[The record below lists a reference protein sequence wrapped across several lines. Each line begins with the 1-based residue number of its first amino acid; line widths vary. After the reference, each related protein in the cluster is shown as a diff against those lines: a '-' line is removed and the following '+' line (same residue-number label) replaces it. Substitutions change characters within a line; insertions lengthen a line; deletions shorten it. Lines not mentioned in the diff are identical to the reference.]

1 MRNIKIAVGGAL
13 TVASVVGVIV
23 GGRMLHNRYQKTIA
37 LWRNRFYDKLTE
49 DDVAWG

>member
-1 MRNIKIAVGGAL
+1 MRMKIALGAL

-23 GGRMLHNRYQKTIA
+23 GRRMLTNKYQKTIA